1 MKASA
6 KLDYRDLMLFLLA
19 FIHVFFEVGC
29 ASIAEVSFITL
40 ATSDKK
46 SVISD
51 GVVSVEPRVAFK
63 LMISGSDFS
72 KSETRVSFASRAAS
86 KGSSCEDLRITP
98 VKEFDKV
105 IQNGS
110 IAVLSLKWDR
120 AGTYYICLKSRASDS
135 KSKWIHQGNHNW
147 LSVKVADTLYI
158 PLWLRISLV
167 ILLICLSGLFSGL
180 NLGLMSL
187 EPNDLK
193 IVMNC
198 GEGNE
203 RTYAKKIL
211 PVRKRGNFLL
221 CTLLLGNTL
230 VNSSF
235 TILLDD
241 LTSGLIAI
249 IGSTAAIV
257 IFGEI
262 VPQSICSR
270 HGLAVGAKT
279 IVLTKLFMVITF
291 VLSYPISKVL
301 DLILGE
307 EISGVYN
314 KRQLL
319 EMLKLQDEFND
330 LEKDEVGIIS
340 GALNYKSKAVQDVM
354 TPINDCFLL
363 DEDAILDF
371 KTMTQV
377 IKSGY
382 SRIPVYSGER
392 SNVVALLYVKDLA
405 FVDPDD
411 CIPLLSVIKFYNH
424 QVRKVFYDTRFVP
437 KTFKRFDHVSLL
449 SKCMLIILK
458 KVTMV
463 MKNSNENCNNSY
475 FTGLIS
481 LE

>member
-1 MKASA
+1 MKAA
-6 KLDYRDLMLFLLA
+6 NKRDYRDLMLY
-19 FIHVFFEVGC
+19 FILFIQLYIEVKC
-29 ASIAEVSFITL
+29 TSDAEVFFITL
-40 ATSDKK
+40 SSTDKK
-46 SVISD
+46 ISIAD
-51 GVVSVEPRVAFK
+51 GVVNVEPRVSFNLRIAGSNLNKSDTRIAFANK
-63 LMISGSDFS
+63 P
-72 KSETRVSFASRAAS
+72 AN
-86 KGSSCEDLRITP
+86 KGSFCEDLGITAA
-98 VKEFDKV
+98 KEFEQV
-105 IQNGS
+105 TENGK
-110 IAVLSLKWDR
+110 IALLTLKWDR
-120 AGTYYICLKSRASDS
+120 AGTYYICIKTGASDS
-135 KSKWIHQGNHNW
+135 KERWIHQGAAKW
-147 LSVKVADTLYI
+147 LSIKVSDTLFI
-158 PLWLRISLV
+158 PLWLRIMLV

-203 RTYAKKIL
+203 KKFAEKIL

-241 LTSGLIAI
+241 LTSGVIAI

-270 HGLAVGAKT
+270 YGLAVGAKT
-279 IVLTKLFMVITF
+279 ILLTKLFMGITF

-319 EMLKLQDEFND
+319 EMLKLQDEYND

-340 GALNYKSKAVQDVM
+340 GALKYKTKNVQDVM

-392 SNVVALLYVKDLA
+392 SNIVALLYVKDLA

-411 CIPLLSVIKFYNH
+411 SIPLISVIKFYNH
-424 QVRKVFYDTRFVP
+424 QVRKVFYDTRFV
-437 KTFKRFDHVSLL
+437 VSFHFFLHTDFL
-449 SKCMLIILK
+449 MRS
-458 KVTMV
+458 
-463 MKNSNENCNNSY
+463 
-475 FTGLIS
+475 
-481 LE
+481 

>member
-1 MKASA
+1 
-6 KLDYRDLMLFLLA
+6 MLVNCTSNA
-19 FIHVFFEVGC
+19 DVT
-29 ASIAEVSFITL
+29 FITL
-40 ATSDKK
+40 ASTDKK
-46 SVISD
+46 LSITD
-51 GVVSVEPRVAFK
+51 GVVTVEPRVTFK
-63 LMISGSDFS
+63 LRISGSHLN
-72 KSETRVSFASRAAS
+72 KSYTRISFASKPAK

-98 VKEFDKV
+98 VEEFDEV
-105 IQNGS
+105 LENGS
-110 IAVLSLKWDR
+110 IGLLSLKWDR
-120 AGTYYICLKSRASDS
+120 AGLYYICVKSDAFDP
-135 KSKWIHQGNHNW
+135 KSKWIHQGGHNW
-147 LSVKVADTLYI
+147 LSIKVSDILYI
-158 PLWLRISLV
+158 PFWLRITLV

-203 RTYAKKIL
+203 RKFAEKIL

-270 HGLAVGAKT
+270 HGLAVGART
-279 IVLTKLFMVITF
+279 ILLTKFFMILTF

-319 EMLKLQDEFND
+319 EMLKLQDEYND

-340 GALNYKSKAVQDVM
+340 GALKYKSKAVQDVM

-424 QVRKVFYDTRFVP
+424 QVRKVFYDTRFVVEIINELFMMNHCR
-437 KTFKRFDHVSLL
+437 TFYIFEFDKHLFS
-449 SKCMLIILK
+449 CIFQMLIIHNFITL
-458 KVTMV
+458 
-463 MKNSNENCNNSY
+463 EL
-475 FTGLIS
+475 LITRINAY
-481 LE
+481 

>member
-1 MKASA
+1 MEYSGNLLFCGGCFDVLEEMKFTERRNGNFTLIVYLIGVCIAARCAAETQIHLLSLDSTGK
-6 KLDYRDLMLFLLA
+6 KLT
-19 FIHVFFEVGC
+19 IVN
-29 ASIAEVSFITL
+29 
-40 ATSDKK
+40 
-46 SVISD
+46 
-51 GVVSVEPRVAFK
+51 GVVNVEPKVTIKLRV
-63 LMISGSDFS
+63 SGFNLS
-72 KSETRVSFASRAAS
+72 KSDTRISFASKAA
-86 KGSSCEDLRITP
+86 KRGVLCEDLRITP
-98 VKEFDKV
+98 VQAFDEVSK
-105 IQNGS
+105 NG
-110 IAVLSLKWDR
+110 AVGLLTLKWQSH
-120 AGTYYICLKSRASDS
+120 GTYYICVKSGNEPNSTTQT
-135 KSKWIHQGNHNW
+135 KWVHQGDHKW
-147 LSVKVADTLYI
+147 LTIKVVDTLFI
-158 PLWLRISLV
+158 PLALRIFLV
-167 ILLICLSGLFSGL
+167 VLLIALSGLFSGL

-193 IVMNC
+193 IVMNS
-198 GEGNE
+198 GEENE
-203 RTYAKKIL
+203 RKYAETIL

-241 LTSGLIAI
+241 LTSGIVAV

-270 HGLAVGAKT
+270 YGLAVGART
-279 IVLTKLFMVITF
+279 ILLTKMFMILTF
-291 VLSYPISKVL
+291 CLSYPISKLL

-307 EISGVYN
+307 EISAVYN

-319 EMLKLQDEFND
+319 EMLKLQDEYND

-340 GALNYKSKAVQDVM
+340 GALKYKSKGVQDIM

-424 QVRKVFYDTRFVP
+424 QVRKVFYDTRLV
-437 KTFKRFDHVSLL
+437 R
-449 SKCMLIILK
+449 ILYYK
-458 KVTMV
+458 W
-463 MKNSNENCNNSY
+463 
-475 FTGLIS
+475 
-481 LE
+481 

>member
-1 MKASA
+1 MKTAY
-6 KLDYRDLMLFLLA
+6 KRDYQDLVLFLVL
-19 FIHVFFEVGC
+19 FIHLTATVNCRSQPKVSLITV
-29 ASIAEVSFITL
+29 AS
-40 ATSDKK
+40 TSKK
-46 SVISD
+46 LSVVD
-51 GVVSVEPRVAFK
+51 GVVTVEPRTSFK
-63 LMISGSDFS
+63 LRISGSNLS
-72 KSETRVSFASRAAS
+72 KTDTRVSFASRSAREGAL
-86 KGSSCEDLRITP
+86 CEDLRITP
-98 VKEFDKV
+98 VQKFEEV
-105 IQNGS
+105 LENGS
-110 IAVLSLKWDR
+110 IALLTIKWER
-120 AGTYYICLKSRASDS
+120 AGTYYICLKTEATG
-135 KSKWIHQGNHNW
+135 SKWIHQGGHRW
-147 LSVKVADTLYI
+147 LSIKVTDSIYI

-193 IVMNC
+193 IVMNS
-198 GEGNE
+198 GDKNE
-203 RTYAKKIL
+203 SKYAEKIL

-241 LTSGLIAI
+241 LTSGAIAI

-270 HGLAVGAKT
+270 YGLAVGANT
-279 IVLTKLFMVITF
+279 ILLTKLFMGITF
-291 VLSYPISKVL
+291 ILSYPISKIL

-319 EMLKLQDEFND
+319 EMLKLQDEYND

-340 GALNYKSKAVQDVM
+340 GALKYKSKVVQDVM

-382 SRIPVYSGER
+382 SRIPVYSAER

-411 CIPLLSVIKFYNH
+411 CIPLISVIKFYNH
-424 QVRKVFYDTRFVP
+424 QVRKVFYDTRFV
-437 KTFKRFDHVSLL
+437 
-449 SKCMLIILK
+449 ILFLK
-458 KVTMV
+458 YF
-463 MKNSNENCNNSY
+463 SNILVH
-475 FTGLIS
+475 FH
-481 LE
+481 

>member
-1 MKASA
+1 MEYLDNLLFCSGCFDVLEEMKVTERRNGNFTLIVYLICVFIAARCAAETQIHLLSLDSTGK
-6 KLDYRDLMLFLLA
+6 KLTT
-19 FIHVFFEVGC
+19 VN
-29 ASIAEVSFITL
+29 
-40 ATSDKK
+40 
-46 SVISD
+46 
-51 GVVSVEPRVAFK
+51 GVVNVEPKVTIKLRV
-63 LMISGSDFS
+63 SGFNLN
-72 KSETRVSFASRAAS
+72 KSETRVSFASKAA
-86 KGSSCEDLRITP
+86 KRGALCEDLRITP
-98 VKEFDKV
+98 VQAFDEV
-105 IQNGS
+105 SENGA
-110 IAVLSLKWDR
+110 IGLLTLKWQSP
-120 AGTYYICLKSRASDS
+120 GTYYICVKSGS
-135 KSKWIHQGNHNW
+135 KPNSTTQTKWVHQGDDKW
-147 LSVKVADTLYI
+147 LSIKVVDALFI
-158 PLWLRISLV
+158 PLALRISLV
-167 ILLICLSGLFSGL
+167 VLLIALSGLFSGL

-203 RTYAKKIL
+203 RKYAETIL

-241 LTSGLIAI
+241 LTSGIVAV

-270 HGLAVGAKT
+270 YGLAVGART
-279 IVLTKLFMVITF
+279 ILLTKMFMILTF
-291 VLSYPISKVL
+291 FLSYPISKIL

-307 EISGVYN
+307 EISAVYN

-319 EMLKLQDEFND
+319 EMLKLQDEYND

-340 GALNYKSKAVQDVM
+340 GALKYKSKAVQDVM
-354 TPINDCFLL
+354 TPINDCYLL

-377 IKSGY
+377 IRSGY

-424 QVRKVFYDTRFVP
+424 QVRKVFYDTRLV
-437 KTFKRFDHVSLL
+437 RLL
-449 SKCMLIILK
+449 CWM
-458 KVTMV
+458 
-463 MKNSNENCNNSY
+463 
-475 FTGLIS
+475 
-481 LE
+481 

>member
-1 MKASA
+1 MKVAYGNYGV
-6 KLDYRDLMLFLLA
+6 LLFLVNLLSL
-19 FIHVFFEVGC
+19 FLNSEC
-29 ASIAEVSFITL
+29 ALEARVHLLTL
-40 ATSDKK
+40 DSTGKK
-46 SVISD
+46 LSVSD
-51 GVVSVEPRVAFK
+51 GVINVEPKVTFK
-63 LMISGSDFS
+63 LRISGSNLN
-72 KSETRVSFASRAAS
+72 KSDTLISFAKIAGKR
-86 KGSSCEDLRITP
+86 GNSCGDKRSTP
-98 VKEFDKV
+98 VRSFDEV
-105 IQNGS
+105 IENGTIGLLTLS
-110 IAVLSLKWDR
+110 WDTPAV
-120 AGTYYICLKSRASDS
+120 YYVCLKTGPAKLGVQR
-135 KSKWIHQGNHNW
+135 WIHQGDHSW
-147 LSVKVADTLYI
+147 LRVKVVSTLFI
-158 PLWLRISLV
+158 PLWIRILLV
-167 ILLICLSGLFSGL
+167 IILICLSGLFSGL

-187 EPNDLK
+187 EPNDLQ

-203 RTYAKKIL
+203 RKYAAKIL

-241 LTSGLIAI
+241 LTSGLVAVV
-249 IGSTAAIV
+249 GSTAAIV

-270 HGLAVGAKT
+270 YGLAIGARTLLLTKMFM
-279 IVLTKLFMVITF
+279 VLTFL
-291 VLSYPISKVL
+291 LSYPISKVL

-314 KRQLL
+314 KRQIL
-319 EMLKLQDEFND
+319 EMLKLQDEYND

-340 GALNYKSKAVQDVM
+340 GALKYKTKVVQDVM

-424 QVRKVFYDTRFVP
+424 QVRKVFFDTRLEEFDFL
-437 KTFKRFDHVSLL
+437 KNGFCFLSRFFLSMLFWCTQKSSLCSTKPEKL
-449 SKCMLIILK
+449 
-458 KVTMV
+458 
-463 MKNSNENCNNSY
+463 
-475 FTGLIS
+475 
-481 LE
+481 